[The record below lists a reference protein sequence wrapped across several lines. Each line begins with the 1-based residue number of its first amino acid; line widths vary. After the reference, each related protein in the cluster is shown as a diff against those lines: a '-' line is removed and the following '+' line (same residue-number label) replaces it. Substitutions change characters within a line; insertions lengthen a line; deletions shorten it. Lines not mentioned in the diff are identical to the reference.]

1 MMTGIS
7 IINRYSRIYIDIK
20 NNSGGVEILP
30 PLYKL
35 IIQKDYTI
43 MFITMTFQPNKTN
56 CSKRKLID
64 DFNYTLKR
72 FYRKIFGSRYYK
84 HKDKQFKFT
93 IFYSIGKRNQK
104 HPHLHIIADV
114 EEKYIAS
121 LHFFLY
127 RNMKKIYP
135 SLTVDLQNLPTTKDF
150 EYICKYY
157 AEQAETILNE
167 NDLYEKNYKI

>member
-1 MMTGIS
+1 M
-7 IINRYSRIYIDIK
+7 
-20 NNSGGVEILP
+20 
-30 PLYKL
+30 L
-35 IIQKDYTI
+35 IT
-43 MFITMTFQPNKTN
+43 FTFQPNKTN
-56 CSKRKLID
+56 CSKRRLIE
-64 DFNYTLKR
+64 DFAYTLKK
-72 FYRKIFGSRYYK
+72 FYRKTFGSRYYK

-135 SLTVDLQNLPTTKDF
+135 SLTVDLQNLPTAKDF

-167 NDLYEKNYKI
+167 NDLYERITKFN

>member
-1 MMTGIS
+1 MTGIS

-72 FYRKIFGSRYYK
+72 FYRKIFYY
-84 HKDKQFKFT
+84 
-93 IFYSIGKRNQK
+93 
-104 HPHLHIIADV
+104 
-114 EEKYIAS
+114 
-121 LHFFLY
+121 FLI
-127 RNMKKIYP
+127 K
-135 SLTVDLQNLPTTKDF
+135 
-150 EYICKYY
+150 
-157 AEQAETILNE
+157 
-167 NDLYEKNYKI
+167 